1 MAIISNKKRN
11 ILVVVDMQNDFIDGA
26 LGTKEA
32 ETIVDNVVKRI
43 NEFNG
48 KIYVTMDTHMSDYL
62 DTNEGK
68 KLPVPHCIRLTHGW
82 LLNEKVRAALEK
94 KERVKI
100 IEKQTFG
107 SVDLANCLVD
117 EEDVDGIEL
126 LGLCTDICVAS
137 NALLIKASLPETDV
151 SVNAN
156 CCAGV
161 TPESHKAALVTMKS
175 CQIDIIGG

>member
-1 MAIISNKKRN
+1 MAIISNKKHN
-11 ILVVVDMQNDFIDGA
+11 ILVVVDVQNDFIDGV

-32 ETIVDNVVKRI
+32 EAIVDNVVKRI
-43 NEFNG
+43 NEFSG

-82 LLNEKVRAALEK
+82 LLNEKVRSALEK
-94 KERVKI
+94 KEHVKI
-100 IEKQTFG
+100 VEKQTFG
-107 SVDLANCLVD
+107 SVDLANYLVD

-126 LGLCTDICVAS
+126 IGLCTDICVVS
-137 NALLIKASLPETDV
+137 NALLIKASLPETDI

-161 TPESHKAALVTMKS
+161 TPELHKAALDTMKS
-175 CQIDIIGG
+175 CQINIIGG